1 MLGGIAGDII
11 GSVYEKHNVRRKDF
25 EPLFHPKARFTDDT
39 VCIVAVADALLQGRS
54 PVECLQAWGLRYE
67 HVGGWG
73 QRFALWL
80 VDDGPQPYGSWGNG
94 GAMRVAASALLARSL
109 NEALSLAH
117 SVTVVTHNHPEGLR
131 GALATAAAIWWALQD
146 MAADEIR
153 AQVSERFG
161 YDLYTSVDAIRP
173 TYRHSEAAQHSVPQ
187 ALVCAL
193 EAVSYEDAVRNAVS
207 IGGDSDTIAAIAG
220 AVAEARFGL
229 PPDIAAKA
237 WSFLDRDMRLVLQ
250 GLYAHSP
257 IFPPL
262 TSQTLVIADQGHKSP
277 STF

>member
-25 EPLFHPKARFTDDT
+25 QPLFHPKARFTDDT
-39 VCIVAVADALLQGRS
+39 VCIVAVADALLRGRS
-54 PVECLQAWGLRYE
+54 PVECLQTWGLRYE

-80 VDDGPQPYGSWGNG
+80 ADDDPQPYGSWGNG
-94 GAMRVAASALLARSL
+94 GAMRVAASALLANSL
-109 NEALSLAH
+109 DEALSLAH
-117 SVTVVTHNHPEGLR
+117 SVTVVTHDHPEGLR
-131 GALATAAAIWWALQD
+131 GALATAASIWWALQD
-146 MAADEIR
+146 MSAEDIR
-153 AQVSERFG
+153 AQVSARFG
-161 YDLYTSVDAIRP
+161 YDLDTSVDAIRP

-229 PPDIAAKA
+229 PEEIAAQA
-237 WSFLDRDMRLVLQ
+237 WSFLDRDMRCVLST
-250 GLYAHSP
+250 LYAR
-257 IFPPL
+257 
-262 TSQTLVIADQGHKSP
+262 TSRG
-277 STF
+277 